1 MTQDIISNLIFSIK
15 KFADLNIFDFPE
27 SDFVYK
33 ERICSWI
40 RLINSFR
47 GKKKYYLKTSTEP
60 ELSISCNIQYQWE
73 KIDED
78 KLKEVISI
86 EY

>member
-33 ERICSWI
+33 EYVVES
-40 RLINSFR
+40 
-47 GKKKYYLKTSTEP
+47 
-60 ELSISCNIQYQWE
+60 
-73 KIDED
+73 D
-78 KLKEVISI
+78 
-86 EY
+86 